1 MTVCTNIAHLN
12 ENVISDKITMKI
24 TFVAKS
30 VQATSFS
37 LNFFSWQNKKWQNI
51 RQKYC
56 RIKSA

>member
-12 ENVISDKITMKI
+12 KNVISDKITMI

-30 VQATSFS
+30 VRATSFS
-37 LNFFSWQNKKWQNI
+37 LNFFSWQDKKWQNI